1 LSTRFVDE
9 AFPEQGKLPIGEEEG
24 AFAMCTCWL
33 AHYYA
38 LLGERDRADAILH
51 RIEGTAPLG
60 LLAEAIDGR
69 TGAQLGNTPLL
80 FSQVEYAK
88 AAMAQAGVNL
98 DPEPSRR

>member
-1 LSTRFVDE
+1 
-9 AFPEQGKLPIGEEEG
+9 
-24 AFAMCTCWL
+24 MCTCWL

-38 LLGERDRADAILH
+38 LLGEYDRADTILR
-51 RIEGTAPLG
+51 RIEGTAPSR

-98 DPEPSRR
+98 DRGPSRRR